1 MTDRDA
7 LRMRLRI
14 ANPVPDP
21 DAIDAPELDRILLGI
36 ESQWDEARGLAPPS
50 KAPDRIRRSR
60 LAPVLAFAAA
70 ALLILLAVGLPMLLM
85 GGDAEIPPV
94 EESTTVPTTTATTIP
109 VTTVPVTVP
118 VELSTTTSEAPQAV
132 PPPAMTWER
141 VPHEPIF
148 EDATIF
154 EVVEG
159 GPGLVAVGALGD
171 WNIFGTPSLAEG
183 GAQGVVFVS
192 SDGYE
197 WERIDSPAYA
207 ADTYT
212 AMWGVTAG
220 PDGLLV
226 APGLYGNDGVHYLSS
241 DGLAWERLVSGGFT
255 GDVYGSESGFIG
267 FGEVPRA
274 GGVGSDAALWLST
287 DGREWTRIEDDAF
300 LATEED
306 DWTVRIVNVA
316 EGGPGIVA
324 IGHAGLSGGL
334 GVGLPGVDRM
344 AVWLSADGT
353 QWERLPDLDDTWAA
367 TISKDPETERLIVS
381 GREIWIS
388 MDGYDWTKS
397 ETEYPPNQPTEAGL
411 AWDGD
416 RVVAGGPAANL
427 SLWVSGDRGDTWSRI
442 DPNDPAFDGY
452 RPGITS
458 LTRFGDAFVAVGE
471 AGDYGTEVAAVW
483 VGTWSE

>member
-1 MTDRDA
+1 VTDRDA

-60 LAPVLAFAAA
+60 LAPVLAFAGA

-85 GGDAEIPPV
+85 GGDTELPPV

-118 VELSTTTSEAPQAV
+118 VEPSTTTSEAPQAV

-141 VPHEPIF
+141 VPHQPIF

-197 WERIDSPAYA
+197 WERIDSPAYV

-212 AMWGVTAG
+212 VIWGVATG
-220 PDGLLV
+220 PDGLIV
-226 APGLYGNDGVHYLSS
+226 APGSYGNEDVFFLSTDGF
-241 DGLAWERLVSGGFT
+241 AWDRVARQ
-255 GDVYGSESGFIG
+255 DVDSVASAGTGFIG
-267 FGEVPRA
+267 FGEVPRD
-274 GGVGSDAALWLST
+274 GGVGSDAALWRST
-287 DGREWTRIEDDAF
+287 DGREWMRIEDDAF

-306 DWTVRIVNVA
+306 DWTVRIVSVT

-324 IGHAGLSGGL
+324 IGHAGLSGGI
-334 GVGLPGVDRM
+334 GTGLPGVDRM
-344 AVWLSADGT
+344 AVWLSVDGT
-353 QWERLPDLDDTWAA
+353 DWERLPDLNDTWAA
-367 TISKDPETERLIVS
+367 NISKDPETERLIVS

-388 MDGYDWTKS
+388 TDGYDWTKS
-397 ETEYPPNQPTEAGL
+397 ETEYPPNQPTDASL
-411 AWDGD
+411 AWAGA
-416 RVVAGGPAANL
+416 RVVAAGPSGNL

-458 LTRFGDAFVAVGE
+458 LIRFGNAFVAVGE
-471 AGDYGTEVAAVW
+471 AGDYGAEVGAVW
-483 VGTWSE
+483 IGTWDE